1 MKMGRLINKGKAAV
15 ITIWVM
21 SLITTNAQPK
31 MWQVAMIG
39 ILLYEAILLTL
50 NTWQR
55 ETRKRR
61 KLQNINAGVEDMRR
75 VEEERLY
82 WFMREA
88 G

>member
-15 ITIWVM
+15 MTIWIM
-21 SLITTNAQPK
+21 SIIRTNADPK
-31 MWQVAMIG
+31 MWQVTMIG
-39 ILLYEAILLTL
+39 ILLYEAILLGL

-75 VEEERLY
+75 VEKERLY

>member
-15 ITIWVM
+15 MTIWIM
-21 SLITTNAQPK
+21 SIIRTNADPK
-31 MWQVAMIG
+31 IWQVTMIG
-39 ILLYEAILLTL
+39 ILLYEAILLGL

>member
-1 MKMGRLINKGKAAV
+1 MKTGRLINKGKAAV
-15 ITIWVM
+15 ITIWAM
-21 SLITTNAQPK
+21 SLITTNAEPK

-39 ILLYEAILLTL
+39 ILMYEAILLGL